1 VIVGRVIS
9 CGIVPAVSGRSGT
22 VSWLSGSVSIGARG
36 ERGRGGGGG
45 IRWLCAIRLSVI
57 AGNDSQTAISRATS
71 VTIGLIKMVITTFN
85 IKKFLLFVETRRANK
100 SHYGTY
106 HILTATNTETIVSRF
121 DDGHK
126 IVVSLARS
134 ANRFA
139 ISLFS
144 EPMMSIYT
152 NNIFFSGSNNK

>member
-1 VIVGRVIS
+1 MIIGRVIR
-9 CGIVPAVSGRSGT
+9 CGIVSAVSGRSST
-22 VSWLSGSVSIGARG
+22 VSWLSGRVSIGAGG

-57 AGNDSQTAISRATS
+57 AGNDSQTAISRTAS
-71 VTIGLIKMVITTFN
+71 VTIGLIKMAITTFN
-85 IKKFLLFVETRRANK
+85 TKKFLLFVETRRANK

-106 HILTATNTETIVSRF
+106 HILTATNTETTVSRL
-121 DDGHK
+121 DDGYK

-144 EPMMSIYT
+144 EHDV
-152 NNIFFSGSNNK
+152 NIH